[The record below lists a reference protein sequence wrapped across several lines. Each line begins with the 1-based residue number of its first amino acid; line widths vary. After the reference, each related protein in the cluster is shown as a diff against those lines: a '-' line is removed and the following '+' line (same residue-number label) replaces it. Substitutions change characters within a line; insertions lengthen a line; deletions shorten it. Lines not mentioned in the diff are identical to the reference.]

1 MVSEVADEADA
12 SEIRDIAERLK
23 LAVRAAGGN
32 AYVAEASGV
41 PLRTLN
47 SYMAAAADPK
57 LTKLHRIAVAC
68 GTSIDALLGRKLPAE
83 TPGNSVVG
91 DKIGMRLND
100 DELTAPEDFVLIPHL
115 EVRASAGPGL
125 ATVATGAEAPRNIA
139 FRQNWLRSLGITP
152 VNAEFIEAHGD
163 SMFPTIQDGD
173 LMLLD
178 RGYGEV
184 VNGKIYVLV
193 VNGLV
198 VVKRVSLLAFGGLM
212 LISDNDRY
220 PAETVARDE
229 VNNLNF
235 QARVAWFGRPI

>member
-1 MVSEVADEADA
+1 MALRLEAA
-12 SEIRDIAERLK
+12 IE
-23 LAVRAAGGN
+23 AAGGK
-32 AYVAEASGV
+32 AHVSREAQV
-41 PLRTLN
+41 PLSSLDRYVRAKSEAPSMTL
-47 SYMAAAADPK
+47 A
-57 LTKLHRIAVAC
+57 RIAKAC
-68 GTSIDALLGRKLPAE
+68 GVTVDYLVFGNRIDAILAPALIDVKPSTE
-83 TPGNSVVG
+83 TQIVLSEGK
-91 DKIGMRLND
+91 DT
-100 DELTAPEDFVLIPHL
+100 DEDSGFVAIPHL
-115 EVRASAGPGL
+115 EIRASAGPGL
-125 ATVATGAEAPRNIA
+125 ASSQLETDAPRQIA
-139 FRQNWLRSLGITP
+139 FRQSWLRSLGISP
-152 VNAEFIEAHGD
+152 SNAEFIEARGD